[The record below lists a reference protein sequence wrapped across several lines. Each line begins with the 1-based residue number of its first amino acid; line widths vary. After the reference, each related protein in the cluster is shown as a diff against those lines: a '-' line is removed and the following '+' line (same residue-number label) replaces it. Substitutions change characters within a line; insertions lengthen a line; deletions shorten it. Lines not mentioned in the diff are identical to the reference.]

1 MPRTPTP
8 RPATFVAAA
17 MAFSLFAA
25 ALLPVG
31 VAAQPAPEVAA
42 ACAQSTAPGVMQA
55 WERSGGNK
63 QMVDLL
69 ACAWNTANPTRPINL
84 TYITHDQMVPK
95 IAQAIASGDVPDLMG
110 MDLIYAPQFAS
121 AGQLEDVTD
130 LIGSDPALQTASP
143 GHIAVATWNNHLYG
157 VPLYADVSVLFWNKD
172 LFRQAG
178 LDPNT
183 PPTNLTELHD
193 MAAKITAL
201 GNGNYGYYLPGN
213 CAGCNIFTFAPM
225 IWASGGKI
233 EPAQCGDMP
242 LVGDNIKT
250 VLQWARA
257 MHQEGQIDPAAQAEN
272 GATFANVFG
281 SGKVGI
287 MGTGNFNV
295 VLAKQQNPNIDLGVA
310 LIPGLQ
316 SGQVAS
322 FAGGDI
328 VAIPK
333 GSRRIKDA
341 VDFEKFILSP
351 TSQIE
356 VYSKAG
362 NMTTRADQADNV
374 YSRADPFNADL
385 ARAIPVS
392 QTPYTL
398 KFFELINSPQGP
410 WLQMLQRVYYTNDD
424 LDQVIADGR
433 QQMIAIACN

>member
-1 MPRTPTP
+1 MAQTRAM
-8 RPATFVAAA
+8 RPGAIASAAL
-17 MAFSLFAA
+17 AFGLLAAA
-25 ALLPVG
+25 ALPVS

-42 ACAQSTAPGVMQA
+42 ACAQSTAAGSMQA

-69 ACAWNTANPTRPINL
+69 VCAWNTANPTRQINL

-130 LIGSDPALQTASP
+130 LIGSDPTLATASP
-143 GHIAVATWNNHLYG
+143 GHVAVSTWKGRLYG
-157 VPLYADVSVLFWNKD
+157 VPLYADVSVLFWNKE

-178 LDPNT
+178 LDPNV

-233 EPAQCGDMP
+233 EPAQCGDVP

-250 VLQWARA
+250 VLQWART
-257 MHQEGQIDPAAQAEN
+257 MHQEGQIDPAAQSEN
-272 GATFANVFG
+272 GSTFANTFG

-295 VLAKQQNPNIDLGVA
+295 VLAKQQNPNIDLGVT

-316 SGQVAS
+316 SGTVAS

-333 GSRRIKDA
+333 GSRRVKDA
-341 VDFEKFILSP
+341 VDFEKFILSD
-351 TSQIE
+351 TAQVE

-362 NMTTRADQADNV
+362 NLTTRADMADNT
-374 YSRADPFNADL
+374 YTRADPFNADL
-385 ARAIPVS
+385 AKAIPVS

-398 KFFELINSPQGP
+398 KFFELVNSPQGP

-424 LDQVIADGR
+424 LDQVIADAR
-433 QQMIAIACN
+433 QDMIRIACN

>member
-1 MPRTPTP
+1 
-8 RPATFVAAA
+8 
-17 MAFSLFAA
+17 
-25 ALLPVG
+25 
-31 VAAQPAPEVAA
+31 
-42 ACAQSTAPGVMQA
+42 MQA
-55 WERSGGNK
+55 WERTGGNK

-69 ACAWNTANPTRPINL
+69 VCAWNTANPSRPINL

-130 LIGSDPALQTASP
+130 LIGSDPSLATASP
-143 GHIAVATWNNHLYG
+143 GHIKVATWQNRLYG
-157 VPLYADVSVLFWNKD
+157 VPLYADVSVLFWNKA

-178 LDPNT
+178 LDPET
-183 PPTNLTELHD
+183 PPTNLSEIHD

-201 GNGNYGYYLPGN
+201 GNGIYGYYLPGN

-225 IWASGGKI
+225 IWASGDNKI
-233 EPAQCGDMP
+233 EPVSCGDEP
-242 LVGDNIKT
+242 LTGDTIKP
-250 VLQWARA
+250 VLQWARM
-257 MHQEGQIDPAAQAEN
+257 MHQEGLIDPAAQAEN
-272 GATFANVFG
+272 GDTFAEVFG
-281 SGKVGI
+281 TGKVGI

-295 VLAKQQNPNIDLGVA
+295 VLAKQQNPNIDLGVT

-333 GSRRIKDA
+333 GSKRLNDA

-351 TSQIE
+351 NVQVE

-362 NMTTRADQADNV
+362 NLTTRADQADNT

-385 ARAIPVS
+385 AKAIPVS
-392 QTPYTL
+392 RTPYTL
-398 KFFELINSPQGP
+398 KFFELVNSPQGP

-424 LDQVIADGR
+424 LDQVIADAK
-433 QQMIAIACN
+433 QQMKDISCQ